1 MALKKKEYKSGK
13 RFEPKL
19 HIKKDDMVIV
29 LSGNSKGQKGK
40 VLKVF
45 PKLGKAIVE
54 GVNLVTKHLKATQTS
69 EGGRI
74 QEPAAI
80 HVAKLML
87 IDKSGNATRIGRKI
101 VDGKLVRYSKKSGE
115 II

>member
-1 MALKKKEYKSGK
+1 MALKKKEYKTGK

-19 HIKKDDMVIV
+19 HIRKDDMVVVI
-29 LSGNSKGQKGK
+29 SGNHKGEKGK
-40 VLKVF
+40 VIKVF

-54 GVNLVTKHLKATQTS
+54 GVNMVTKHLKPTQTN

-74 QEPAAI
+74 KEPAAI
-80 HVAKLML
+80 HVAKLMV
-87 IDKSGNATRIGRKI
+87 IDKSGNATRIGRKL

>member
-1 MALKKKEYKSGK
+1 M
-13 RFEPKL
+13 
-19 HIKKDDMVIV
+19 HIKKDDMVVVI
-29 LSGNSKGQKGK
+29 SGNSKGQKGK
-40 VLKVF
+40 VLQVF

-54 GVNLVTKHLKATQTS
+54 GVNMVTKHKKATQTTES
-69 EGGRI
+69 GRV

-80 HVAKLML
+80 HVAKLMV